1 MQIELLLVYIFI
13 IYLEIEFH
21 LADFRTVSWSDATVV
36 FANSTCF
43 SNELYNAM
51 VATSSQMRPGTFFIT
66 FTKALSSPDW
76 KLMESEKYNMSWGE
90 ATVFIHM
97 KVH

>member
-1 MQIELLLVYIFI
+1 
-13 IYLEIEFH
+13 
-21 LADFRTVSWSDATVV
+21 
-36 FANSTCF
+36 
-43 SNELYNAM
+43 M